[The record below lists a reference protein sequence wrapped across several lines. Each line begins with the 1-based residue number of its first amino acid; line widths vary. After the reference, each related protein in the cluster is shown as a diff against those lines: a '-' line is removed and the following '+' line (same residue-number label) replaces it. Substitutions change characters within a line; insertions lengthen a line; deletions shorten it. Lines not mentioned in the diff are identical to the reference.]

1 MHAVAFTACHPADH
15 PQAFLDLDLPA
26 PAAPAGHDL
35 LVEVRAVSVNPVD
48 TKQRQAADP
57 KGKPRILGF
66 DAAGVVREVG
76 PDCTLFRPGDQVVYA
91 GLITRPGSNA
101 ELHLVD
107 ERIVGRKPA
116 TQGFAEAAALPLT
129 SITAGEALFDR
140 LRIARNKDPRPGE
153 AVLLL
158 GGAGGVGSMAI
169 QLARQL
175 TGLTVLATASRP
187 ETRDWCLKLG
197 AHHVLDHAGDLPAQ
211 VKALGLSVPYI
222 FSITQTA
229 QHWDASCAI
238 LAPFGLIC
246 AIDQTPVLD
255 TNKLKQKAGG
265 LVWEAMFARPLF
277 RTPDMVA
284 QHHLL
289 NAVAELVDAGA
300 VRTTMTEHFG
310 PLNAANLARAH
321 ARVESGRVIGKVVLG
336 EA

>member
-1 MHAVAFTACHPADH
+1 MRAIAFTACHPADH
-15 PQAFLDLDLPA
+15 AEAFVELDLPE
-26 PAAPAGHDL
+26 PAAPRGHDL

-57 KGKPRILGF
+57 KGKPRVLGF
-66 DAAGVVREVG
+66 DAAGIVRAVG
-76 PDCTLFRPGDQVVYA
+76 PQCTLFQPGDAVFYA
-91 GLITRPGSNA
+91 GLISRPGSNA
-101 ELHLVD
+101 ALQLVD
-107 ERIVGRKPA
+107 ERIVGNKPE
-116 TQGFAEAAALPLT
+116 TLSFAQAAALLLT
-129 SITAGEALFDR
+129 SLTAGEALFDR
-140 LRIARNKDPRPGE
+140 LGIPLSPDPRPGE
-153 AVLLL
+153 AVLLI

-187 ETRDWCLKLG
+187 ETRQWCLDLG
-197 AHHVLDHAGDLPAQ
+197 AHHVLDHAGDLEAQ
-211 VKALGLSVPYI
+211 VKALGLRVPYI

-229 QHWDASCAI
+229 KHWDASCAI

-265 LVWEAMFARPLF
+265 LVWEAMFARALF
-277 RTPDMVA
+277 GTPDMES
-284 QHHLL
+284 QHELL
-289 NAVAELVDAGA
+289 NLVAGLVDNGQ
-300 VRTTMTEHFG
+300 VRTTLTEHFG
-310 PLNAANLARAH
+310 PLTAANLARAH

>member
-1 MHAVAFTACHPADH
+1 MHAVAYSACLPADQ
-15 PQAFLDLDLPA
+15 PGAFQDLDLPE
-26 PAAPAGHDL
+26 PAAPEGHDL
-35 LVEVRAVSVNPVD
+35 LVEVRAVSVNPLD
-48 TKQRQAADP
+48 TKQRQLNDP
-57 KGKPRILGF
+57 KGKPRVLGF
-66 DAAGVVREVG
+66 DAAGVVRAVG
-76 PDCTLFRPGDQVVYA
+76 PDCALFRPGDAVFYA

-101 ELHLVD
+101 ALQLVD

-116 TQGFAEAAALPLT
+116 NLSFAQAAALPLT

-140 LRIARNKDPRPGE
+140 LRIPRDTSPRPGQ
-153 AVLLL
+153 AVLLI

-169 QLARQL
+169 QLARRL

-187 ETRDWCLKLG
+187 ETREWCLGLG
-197 AHHVLDHAGDLPAQ
+197 AHHVLDHTADLPAQ
-211 VKALGLSVPYI
+211 VKALGLTVPYI

-229 QHWDASCAI
+229 RHWDASCAI

-284 QHHLL
+284 QHELL
-289 NAVAELVDAGA
+289 NTVAHLVETGA
-300 VRTTMTEHFG
+300 LRTTMAEHFG
-310 PLNAANLARAH
+310 PLTAANLARAH
-321 ARVESGRVIGKVVLG
+321 LRVESGSVIGKVVLG